1 MLCSEFADIYDEN
14 HFINTLKG
22 HVNVVRE
29 LPEDLIEKYD
39 NVSNIQYLRV
49 PAWASAD
56 YYLEE
61 VQPILQKQR

>member
-1 MLCSEFADIYDEN
+1 MLYSEFTDIYDEN
-14 HFINTLKG
+14 HFITTLKG

-29 LPEDLIEKYD
+29 LPEELMEKYD
-39 NVSNIQYLRV
+39 NISNIRYLRV

-61 VQPILQKQR
+61 VQPVLQKRR